1 MDEEGIVSYPIR
13 RLNTGY
19 QELKKK
25 KIARLFWALGNEAI
39 SQKQDVGTLSHKT
52 HYCANFGNKAK

>member
-19 QELKKK
+19 QKLKKK
-25 KIARLFWALGNEAI
+25 NSQVILGSWERGNFPEAGCRN
-39 SQKQDVGTLSHKT
+39 SES
-52 HYCANFGNKAK
+52 